1 MPALITC
8 NHVINEFFLEREKK
22 ITISIS
28 NRYKNIE
35 LDERIKYTNKIYDI
49 TIIELK
55 EQDGINSFLD
65 FDDIFYDNDK
75 ISSINKSIYTL
86 HYSKNKNIEVSYG
99 IILDEE
105 NYFRFNHSCST
116 GKGSAGAPILDLSTH
131 KVISIH
137 VGGNKDKD
145 CNIGSFLKH
154 AIYELDKQNINNES
168 NMKLLKYNQ
177 KYSYFISDLNIT
189 SLRLDW
195 MTDERLKDLCE
206 LDFKNLRELIFGVC
220 SLKSI
225 KILGNTKFEN
235 L

>member
-1 MPALITC
+1 MEYVEGKSLTNYPNSISLKGTEIILEQMKSSVCKIYINQGFKCTGFFCKIIFNESILPALITC
-8 NHVINEFFLEREKK
+8 NHVINELFLEREKK

-131 KVISIH
+131 KIISIH

-145 CNIGSFLKH
+145 CNIPF
-154 AIYELDKQNINNES
+154 Y
-168 NMKLLKYNQ
+168 
-177 KYSYFISDLNIT
+177 
-189 SLRLDW
+189 
-195 MTDERLKDLCE
+195 
-206 LDFKNLRELIFGVC
+206 
-220 SLKSI
+220 
-225 KILGNTKFEN
+225 
-235 L
+235 